1 MITLRSAS
9 SGPAM
14 LILPVRSPPVRS
26 RDLRAAAMSR
36 RYSGP
41 RYRSRLGVPSL
52 MLCFPLASGAP
63 PTSPSPLHCAAFP
76 RRSFVAPQSRR
87 RRAPSARSCVS
98 PLASGAPPTSP
109 SPFTAPPSLVA
120 PQSRRRRAPSARSGR
135 ATMCGMA
142 REDSLTD
149 DEQPVLFL
157 HPHWKTLIRPLLVAV
172 IVVAA
177 ALVLEAV
184 IPSGSGAA

>member
-76 RRSFVAPQSRR
+76 RRSFLAPQSRR
-87 RRAPSARSCVS
+87 RRAPAARSFRVRVLVEVLFDGYYERGTGLGRDV
-98 PLASGAPPTSP
+98 PGGAEAEQ
-109 SPFTAPPSLVA
+109 FGGEVLVA
-120 PQSRRRRAPSARSGR
+120 RISGVGVYELLAVPKDKKGR
-135 ATMCGMA
+135 YRMRG
-142 REDSLTD
+142 LV
-149 DEQPVLFL
+149 VL
-157 HPHWKTLIRPLLVAV
+157 H
-172 IVVAA
+172 VVM
-177 ALVLEAV
+177 
-184 IPSGSGAA
+184 SDQRNG